1 MMNAH
6 PYPQPDYKTPSP
18 MDEST
23 SIFKDIAQRS
33 LNGELLGHMAGF
45 MYDDSC
51 PEQGYVGGAK
61 KWSDFVKKTKKY
73 KFLSNDEML
82 LKNNAEEMAAEV
94 IGYREGDHHLHFF
107 SLAPGSKFA
116 DKDYYAVKAF
126 NDQAQALGRSV
137 HYTGLDINLDFA
149 AEPMAI
155 IGRDFTNIYA
165 GNRMHDMYTE
175 TISEAI
181 VGTPFEGNSNR
192 TSVVLYTGGTVGNIA
207 TKRGESGFPH
217 DGLVA
222 HLQDQV
228 DAGAAESYLIVCHNA
243 QTNEGVLNNYSET
256 CHSRFALS
264 GLHQIKFRLPTKRFN
279 PNAFKYGNFY
289 EPKTGLVAH
298 VATSKVKQSFTVAG
312 KSFSFDKNETVMRVG
327 NSYQI
332 SNNRMG
338 EISNSAGFIRV
349 ASFRSPDTD
358 TIYQVL
364 KASEGLMQKLRQKR
378 GIQIA

>member
-6 PYPQPDYKTPSP
+6 PHPQSDFKTFDP
-18 MDEST
+18 MEENTST
-23 SIFKDIAQRS
+23 FKDIAQRS

-175 TISEAI
+175 TISDAI

-192 TSVVLYTGGTVGNIA
+192 TSVVLYTGGTVEKFAKSG
-207 TKRGESGFPH
+207 GE
-217 DGLVA
+217 
-222 HLQDQV
+222 
-228 DAGAAESYLIVCHNA
+228 
-243 QTNEGVLNNYSET
+243 
-256 CHSRFALS
+256 
-264 GLHQIKFRLPTKRFN
+264 
-279 PNAFKYGNFY
+279 
-289 EPKTGLVAH
+289 
-298 VATSKVKQSFTVAG
+298 
-312 KSFSFDKNETVMRVG
+312 
-327 NSYQI
+327 
-332 SNNRMG
+332 
-338 EISNSAGFIRV
+338 AGFH
-349 ASFRSPDTD
+349 PM
-358 TIYQVL
+358 
-364 KASEGLMQKLRQKR
+364 GLLAHRQNRFVPAPPEVYRMFFNTAKTTEA
-378 GIQIA
+378 G